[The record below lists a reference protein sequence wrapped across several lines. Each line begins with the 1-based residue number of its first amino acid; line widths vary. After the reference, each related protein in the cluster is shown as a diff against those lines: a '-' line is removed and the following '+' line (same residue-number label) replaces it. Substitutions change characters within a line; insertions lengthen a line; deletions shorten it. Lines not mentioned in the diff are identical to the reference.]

1 MGDGVVQNA
10 VGRHGTTLD
19 APLPQHDAAEAVGPR
34 KKLRD
39 APRAREEH
47 EVRGRALNKRFG
59 GEAHRPRRS

>member
-10 VGRHGTTLD
+10 GGRHGTTLY
-19 APLPQHDAAEAVGPR
+19 APFSQPDAAEAVGPR

-39 APRAREEH
+39 APRPRKKD
-47 EVRGRALNKRFG
+47 EVRRGALYKRFR

>member
-19 APLPQHDAAEAVGPR
+19 APLPQHDAAEPVGPR

-39 APRAREEH
+39 APRPRKKD
-47 EVRGRALNKRFG
+47 EVRRGALYKRFR

>member
-19 APLPQHDAAEAVGPR
+19 APFSKHDAAEAVGPR

-39 APRAREEH
+39 APRPREYH
-47 EVRGRALNKRFG
+47 EVRGRALDEGLR